1 MVNNMAEMIR
11 NYQLSKIESNNYKRI
26 INNIKKIKEIK
37 SATID
42 KEKNILRIEVSIDAN
57 PNRLEKKMQR
67 LHDEIVKAILKY
79 EKNVTLEPIVNKEQY
94 RKVLYLKGL
103 DCAHCATKIETL
115 AKKKLEY
122 DKIFVDYTSF
132 RFIIESSNKEQ
143 MDNIIPLVTEIAHM
157 VDDRIEVT
165 EQHIRHN
172 EPTKEVKHKNYF
184 RLCTIILSAV
194 LFIIGQL
201 AIIKFDLH
209 DIKDL
214 FTHEDSFVINN
225 SYELV
230 HMVLLSLVYF
240 LIGYPVIWQFLKNIV
255 HGRFFDENSLM
266 TIASIGAII
275 TAHYV
280 ESIMVL
286 TLFQIGEFLQHHA
299 VDKCR
304 SSIEELLKFDIKYAK
319 LKKGE
324 EIVELD
330 VESILPDDI
339 IVVNKGEMIPLDGIL
354 INHNTVVDTKNLTG
368 ESLVREIT
376 KGETLMAGTVNMGD
390 VIELK
395 VLRPYSE
402 SMITKILDMVEN
414 ASASKAKAETFITK
428 FSKYYTPVV
437 LVLAIV
443 IGVLG
448 YFIDTTFMMP
458 TVTANAYRTEK
469 ILEWVYRAMLFLVIS
484 CPCAIVISVPLCF
497 FMGIGVAS
505 KRGILVKGSNYLEA
519 LCNVENIV
527 FDKTGTITKGEF
539 KIKKISPA
547 NPDVSE
553 ESLLRNLIYVEFYSN
568 HPIGS
573 SIVDDYG
580 RENVISEIISEFS
593 TLSGGA
599 KALINGNKVIVG
611 NYKLM
616 QSLKYDVPKAEENGL
631 VIYIIKEKVY
641 LGYVVIGDVVKKE
654 AAESIQ
660 TLKNQ
665 GVHNIYMLTGD
676 SRGIAEETANIV
688 GVDKVYS
695 DLLPDEKVTILQE
708 IKELASKNGKT
719 IFVGDGINDAPVIA
733 TSDVGIAMGRAGS
746 DATIAVA
753 DIVIMSDDLR
763 RLPDVIHI
771 AKLTRKKVVQ
781 NIVLSLSVK
790 ILVMLASVN
799 PFVAV
804 PLWVAIFSDVG
815 ISLIAIFNSIFILK
829 VFDKKKKYQ
838 YEVNNEQK

>member
-1 MVNNMAEMIR
+1 MVNDMAEMIR

-42 KEKNILRIEVSIDAN
+42 KEKNILRIEVSIEAN
-57 PNRLEKKMQR
+57 PNRLAKKMER
-67 LHDEIVKAILKY
+67 LEEEIVKAILKY
-79 EKNVTLEPIVNKEQY
+79 EKNVTLEPITNKEQY

-103 DCAHCATKIETL
+103 DCAHCATKIETI
-115 AKKKLEY
+115 AKRKLEY
-122 DKIFVDYTSF
+122 NKIFVDYNTF

-165 EQHIRHN
+165 EQHIRK
-172 EPTKEVKHKNYF
+172 EEATKEEKHKNYF
-184 RLCTIILSAV
+184 RLFTIILSII

-201 AIIKFDLH
+201 AIVKFDLR
-209 DIKDL
+209 DIKGI
-214 FTHEDSFVINN
+214 FTHVDSFIIEN
-225 SYELV
+225 SYELI
-230 HMVLLSLVYF
+230 HMVLLSIVYF
-240 LIGYPVIWQFLKNIV
+240 LVGYPVIWQFFKNIV

-266 TIASIGAII
+266 TIASIGAIV

-299 VDKCR
+299 VDRCR
-304 SSIEELLKFDIKYAK
+304 SSIEELLKIDIKYAK
-319 LKKGE
+319 LKKGD

-330 VESILPDDI
+330 VESILPEDI

-354 INHNTVVDTKNLTG
+354 VNHNTFVDTKNLTG

-376 KGETLMAGTVNMGD
+376 KGETLMAGTVNMGE

-437 LVLAIV
+437 LILAVI

-458 TVTANAYRTEK
+458 AIMANTYRTEK
-469 ILEWVYRAMLFLVIS
+469 ILEWVYRSMLFLVIS
-484 CPCAIVISVPLCF
+484 CPCALVISIPLCF

-539 KIKKISPA
+539 KIKKVSPA
-547 NPDVSE
+547 TPDVSE
-553 ESLLRNLIYVEFYSN
+553 ETLVRNLIYVEFYSN

-616 QSLKYDVPKAEENGL
+616 QSLKYEVPKVEENGL

-641 LGYVVIGDVVKKE
+641 LGYVVIGDVVKDE
-654 AAESIQ
+654 AAESIRI
-660 TLKNQ
+660 LKNQ
-665 GVHNIYMLTGD
+665 GVPNIYMLTGD
-676 SRGIAEETANIV
+676 SKGIAEETAEIV

-695 DLLPDEKVTILQE
+695 ELLPDEKVTILQE
-708 IKELASKNGKT
+708 IKELASKKGKT

-763 RLPDVIHI
+763 RLPDMIHI
-771 AKLTRKKVVQ
+771 AKLTRKKVIQ

-790 ILVMLASVN
+790 FLVMIASVN
-799 PFVAV
+799 PFVTV

-815 ISLIAIFNSIFILK
+815 ISLIAIFNSIFILRS
-829 VFDKKKKYQ
+829 FDKKKRDK
-838 YEVNNEQK
+838 YEVTNE